1 MRSELRVGQIEIAYA
16 MDDAYE
22 GSILIGLPDWPGDD
36 SSELAALFD
45 VWAGAFLAQLCLAR
59 TLNLPNGFDP
69 DAWTTLSP
77 VVQHLYDVRAYRD
90 SLSLME
96 VPTVVGPVVKTSP
109 LNQNLDPMHSILLWS
124 GGVDSTLA
132 EVLLRAN
139 YYRTT
144 AVHVQLNEG
153 AIAGETRAVTKLA
166 QHFRRDVEVVTFDFP
181 QFLDI
186 ACRYSDV
193 INHFPIDNAIPH
205 GRELVLI
212 PIGIA
217 VGSRGTAGRITL
229 GHEYNAWKRHIAYQ
243 GRDIPKCDTQSEASN
258 IVLDDYLARFYS
270 SGLHLFSPVA
280 ALSDYLKF
288 KLLAQLDLGALECTS
303 ACFWGRNCGVC
314 AKCTLH
320 YLLQRALSLD
330 VFQFRQDPLTTSTI
344 LRRMILE
351 FSDRSQTNWR
361 EMQVALCSIIRMSAF
376 SADEELLVFYASN
389 AFPVLRDELALI
401 ELELSTPQPVALLPQ
416 RFRYDR

>member
-1 MRSELRVGQIEIAYA
+1 
-16 MDDAYE
+16 
-22 GSILIGLPDWPGDD
+22 
-36 SSELAALFD
+36 
-45 VWAGAFLAQLCLAR
+45 
-59 TLNLPNGFDP
+59 
-69 DAWTTLSP
+69 
-77 VVQHLYDVRAYRD
+77 
-90 SLSLME
+90 ME

-229 GHEYNAWKRHIAYQ
+229 GHEYNVETSHCLSGSR
-243 GRDIPKCDTQSEASN
+243 
-258 IVLDDYLARFYS
+258 YS
-270 SGLHLFSPVA
+270 KV
-280 ALSDYLKF
+280 
-288 KLLAQLDLGALECTS
+288 
-303 ACFWGRNCGVC
+303 
-314 AKCTLH
+314 
-320 YLLQRALSLD
+320 
-330 VFQFRQDPLTTSTI
+330 
-344 LRRMILE
+344 
-351 FSDRSQTNWR
+351 
-361 EMQVALCSIIRMSAF
+361 
-376 SADEELLVFYASN
+376 
-389 AFPVLRDELALI
+389 
-401 ELELSTPQPVALLPQ
+401 
-416 RFRYDR
+416 